1 MLTVDLV
8 RRGAARFGPRT
19 AVRFGAES
27 LTYAQ
32 VDAAANAMARVLHAH
47 GAEPGSRVALL
58 MGNGLWSIAM
68 DFACLKAGVTRVPLN
83 ARLSAVEQGRMLD
96 ETGVRLLVHDAALAE
111 RAAEL
116 AAAHGVTTLGL
127 GAPGAA
133 GGPDLLAAMED
144 VPTTDPNLPANPQD
158 PILLLY
164 TSGTTGTLKAVE
176 HTQASYAAI
185 VTNILTNLVG
195 PARDSVMLHAASLI
209 HASGTFVLPYWL
221 RGGESVVLSGFEPQ
235 GYVDAIARY
244 RATEINLVPTM
255 IGMLLSS
262 GVAQKADVASL
273 RTAIYG
279 ASPMPRP
286 VIEQAMDVWGPR
298 FAQYYGQTEAPLC
311 LTVLDATDHG
321 DATLLG
327 SCGQPALDAQVV
339 VTDDDGVPV
348 APGEIGEIRVRAPFT
363 MAGYHAAPELNAEMF
378 AGDGWLRTR
387 DMARTD
393 ERGYLY
399 LVDRRSDMIITGGYN
414 VYPREVE
421 DVLLAQPSVAQAVVV
436 GAPDDTWVEAV
447 TAFVVPAPGA
457 VVDEA
462 ALQAAVRDRL
472 AGYKVPKAVRAV
484 DSVPLSPVGKV
495 LRRALREPLWEG
507 RK

>member
-19 AVRFGAES
+19 AVRCGTES

-32 VDAAANAMARVLHAH
+32 VDDAANAMARVLHAH
-47 GAEPGSRVALL
+47 GAEPGARVALL
-58 MGNGLWSIAM
+58 LGNGLWSVAM

-83 ARLSAVEQGRMLD
+83 ARLSAAEQGRMLE
-96 ETGVRLLVHDAALAE
+96 ETDVRLLVHDAALAE
-111 RAAEL
+111 RAGEL
-116 AAAHGVTTLGL
+116 AAALGVATLGL

-133 GGPDLLAAMED
+133 GGPDLLTAMQE
-144 VPTTDPNLPANPQD
+144 VSTVDPHLPARPGD

-164 TSGTTGTLKAVE
+164 TSGTTGTLKAVQ

-185 VTNILTNLVG
+185 VANILTNLVS

-221 RGGESVVLSGFEPQ
+221 RGAESVVLPGFEPQ
-235 GYVDAIARY
+235 SYVDAIARY

-255 IGMLLSS
+255 LGMLFST
-262 GVAQKADVASL
+262 GVAQRADVSSL

-286 VIEQAMDVWGPR
+286 VIEQAMDAWGRR

-311 LTVLDATDHG
+311 LTVLDAQDHA

-327 SCGQPALDAQVV
+327 SCGQPALDAEIL
-339 VTDDDGVPV
+339 VTDDAGAPV
-348 APGEIGEIRVRAPFT
+348 TPGEIGEIRVRAPFT
-363 MAGYHAAPELNAEMF
+363 MAGYHAADDLNAEMF
-378 AGDGWLRTR
+378 AGDGWVRTR
-387 DMARTD
+387 DMARVD

-457 VVDEA
+457 TLDEA
-462 ALQAAVRDRL
+462 VLQAAVRDRL
-472 AGYKVPKAVRAV
+472 AGYKVPKTVRAV

-507 RK
+507 RR

>member
-19 AVRFGAES
+19 AVRFGDET
-27 LTYAQ
+27 LTYTQ
-32 VDAAANAMARVLHAH
+32 VNEAANAMARVLHAH

-58 MGNGLWSIAM
+58 LGNGLWSIAM

-83 ARLSAVEQGRMLD
+83 ARLSAAEQGRMLD
-96 ETGVRLLVHDAALAE
+96 ETGVRLLVHDAALVD

-116 AAAHGVTTLGL
+116 AMTHGVGTLGL
-127 GAPGAA
+127 GTPGAV
-133 GGPDLLAAMED
+133 GGPDLLAAMHE
-144 VPTTDPNLPANPQD
+144 VSTADPNLPARPQD

-164 TSGTTGTLKAVE
+164 TSGTTGVLKAVE

-185 VTNILTNLVG
+185 VANILTNLVG

-221 RGGESVVLSGFEPQ
+221 RGGESVVLPGFEPQ

-255 IGMLLSS
+255 LAMLLNT
-262 GVAQKADVASL
+262 GAAQSADVTSL

-286 VIEQAMDVWGPR
+286 VIEQAMDVWGRR

-311 LTVLDATDHG
+311 LTVLDAADHG
-321 DATLLG
+321 DASLLG
-327 SCGQPALDAQVV
+327 SCGQPALDADLL

-363 MAGYHAAPELNAEMF
+363 MAGYHAAPELNTEMF
-378 AGDGWLRTR
+378 APGGWLRTR
-387 DMARTD
+387 DMARVD

-457 VVDEA
+457 LVDEA

-472 AGYKVPKAVRAV
+472 AGYKVPRTVRVV
-484 DSVPLSPVGKV
+484 DTVPLSPVGKV

-507 RK
+507 RR

>member
-32 VDAAANAMARVLHAH
+32 VDQAANAMARVMDVH
-47 GAEPGSRVALL
+47 GADPGSRVALL
-58 MGNGLWSIAM
+58 MGNCLWSIAM
-68 DFACLKAGVTRVPLN
+68 DFACLKAGVTRVPLS
-83 ARLSAVEQGRMLD
+83 ARLSAAEQGRMLE
-96 ETGVRLLVHDAALAE
+96 ETGVRLLVHDAARTDRAGELAE
-111 RAAEL
+111 
-116 AAAHGVTTLGL
+116 AHGIATLGL
-127 GAPGAA
+127 GTRGAV
-133 GGPDLLAAMED
+133 GGPDLLVAMQE
-144 VPTTDPNLPANPQD
+144 VSGADPNLPARPED

-164 TSGTTGTLKAVE
+164 TSGTTGTPKAVE
-176 HTQASYAAI
+176 HTQAGYAAI
-185 VTNILTNLVG
+185 VANILTNLVSPG
-195 PARDSVMLHAASLI
+195 RDSVMLHAASLI

-221 RGGESVVLSGFEPQ
+221 RGAESVVLPGFEPQ

-255 IGMLLSS
+255 IGMLLGS
-262 GVAQKADVASL
+262 GVAEGADVSSL

-286 VIEQAMDVWGPR
+286 VIEQALDVWGHR
-298 FAQYYGQTEAPLC
+298 FTQYYGQTEAPLC
-311 LTVLDATDHG
+311 LTVLDAEDHG
-321 DATLLG
+321 DPALLG
-327 SCGQPALDAQVV
+327 SCGQPALDAEIL
-339 VTDDDGVPV
+339 VTDDAGTPV
-348 APGEIGEIRVRAPFT
+348 APGQIGEIRVRAPFT
-363 MAGYHAAPELNAEMF
+363 TAGYHAAPELNAEMF

-387 DMARTD
+387 DMARVD

-399 LVDRRSDMIITGGYN
+399 LVDRRGDMIVTGGHN

-421 DVLLAQPSVAQAVVV
+421 DVLLSQPSVAQAVVV
-436 GAPDDTWVEAV
+436 GAPDDAWVEAV

-457 VVDEA
+457 AVDEV
-462 ALQAAVRDRL
+462 ALQAAVRDEL
-472 AGYKVPKAVRAV
+472 AGYKVPKEVRVV

-507 RK
+507 RR